1 MNNAYFDLILTC
13 HWALLD
19 VLIGNDWNWTFKNK
33 TSQIWHYFRQ
43 WHTRWSTA
51 EDATGY
57 IHDWNSW
64 NDSVHAHF
72 EVLWQTWGSDLLRR
86 EKDSSHQGATEAKV
100 KYSLRPITGG
110 GPEDVQV
117 CEGSETASGKMEQST
132 AEPESVWGSPAR
144 RPVLGGSHWK
154 PICGWKCSSPG
165 VHSHRETRPVIK
177 GARGQD
183 GPLIWGCR
191 EKGDQHWCICSQ
203 TMAITF
209 LFIWRR
215 GGFERAIWGAEEMA
229 RHRISGTTGR

>member
-1 MNNAYFDLILTC
+1 MFKLVMTEIEHLKMKPLRYDSISC
-13 HWALLD
+13 SGIQGGALQTML
-19 VLIGNDWNWTFKNK
+19 LA
-33 TSQIWHYFRQ
+33 TSTIE
-43 WHTRWSTA
+43 TA
-51 EDATGY
+51 EITLCMLTLKFYDRLVGQT
-57 IHDWNSW
+57 SW
-64 NDSVHAHF
+64 
-72 EVLWQTWGSDLLRR
+72 G
-86 EKDSSHQGATEAKV
+86 EKKTQVIRVRQKV

-110 GPEDVQV
+110 GPEEVQV
-117 CEGSETASGKMEQST
+117 CERSETVSGKMEQST
-132 AEPESVWGSPAR
+132 AEPRSVWGSPAR
-144 RPVLGGSHWK
+144 RPALGGSHWK